1 MPNKLVWEYLPE
13 PPKEAVK
20 GLAHTLFKE
29 ELPWHDTIARLLLQ
43 RGISSFDQAKA
54 FFNPSLVDLHDP
66 YQMKDMDLAVE
77 RILSA
82 IDQEQPILIYGDYDV
97 DGTCSVAVLYL
108 FLSAIYPHVFTYV
121 PDRYREGYGVS
132 TQGID
137 FADDNEIPLIITL
150 DCGIKS
156 HERVVYARER
166 GIDMII
172 TDHHT
177 PSDTL
182 PEAVA
187 VLNPKRADCPYPY
200 KELCGCGIGFKL
212 VQALCTALDLPS
224 QTAYRYLDLVAL
236 ATCADIVPLT
246 GENRILV
253 HAGLQLINQ
262 QPSEVMQLL
271 LASAKHP
278 VEVRDLV
285 FVAAPRVNAAGRM
298 QHAEKAVRLLTGQDL
313 DEAATLEYLNTQ
325 RKTTDEQITYEAL
338 RMIVLD
344 REETAPATVVFS
356 PHWHKGVIGIVAS
369 RLIETYYR
377 PTIVFTQSGE
387 VLAASARSV
396 KGFNLYEALCECQDE
411 LIQFGGHT
419 AAAGMTLHPD
429 NYERFKQKFQEVVER
444 TLPPALRDPKL
455 LLSGELPLSDI
466 TYTFYRC
473 LQRFAPF
480 GPKNMTPI
488 FYAHNVLAKEVRRV
502 GKDFSHLR
510 MILNDPKS
518 NHDFVAVG
526 FGLGYQESL
535 VESGE
540 PLTVAYQ
547 LTENSWQGRTSL
559 ELIVKAVKI
568 MTSDQ

>member
-1 MPNKLVWEYLPE
+1 MPSKLVWDFLPA
-13 PPKEAVK
+13 PPKEAVEA
-20 GLAHTLFKE
+20 LTRSLFKE
-29 ELPWHDTIARLLLQ
+29 VLPWHRTIASLLLQ
-43 RGISSFDQAKA
+43 RGITSFEEARA
-54 FFNPSLVDLHDP
+54 FFNPSLADLHDP
-66 YQMKDMDLAVE
+66 FLMKDMDKAVE
-77 RILSA
+77 RILLA
-82 IDQEQPILIYGDYDV
+82 ISSEQPILIYGDYDV

-108 FLSAIYPHVFTYV
+108 FLSAIYPNVFTYV

-132 TQGID
+132 SQGID
-137 FADDNEIPLIITL
+137 FADDNQIPLIITL

-156 HERVVYARER
+156 HERVAYAHER

-177 PSDTL
+177 PSETL
-182 PEAVA
+182 PEALA
-187 VLNPKRADCPYPY
+187 VLNPKRADCSYPY

-212 VQALCTALDLPS
+212 VQALCKTLDFSPE
-224 QTAYRYLDLVAL
+224 TAYKYLDLVAL

-253 HAGLQLINQ
+253 HTGLQLINQ
-262 QPSEVMQLL
+262 QPTEVMQLL
-271 LASAKHP
+271 LASAKRP

-285 FVAAPRVNAAGRM
+285 FVAAPRINAAGRM
-298 QHAEKAVRLLTGQDL
+298 EHAEKAVRFLIGRDL
-313 DEAATLEYLNTQ
+313 DKATELEYLNTQ
-325 RKTTDEQITYEAL
+325 RKTTDEQITEQAL
-338 RMIVLD
+338 CMILSQG
-344 REETAPATVVFS
+344 EEEAPATVVFS
-356 PHWHKGVIGIVAS
+356 QDWHKGVIGIVAS

-377 PTIVFTQSGE
+377 PTIVFTQSGD

-396 KGFNLYEALCECQDE
+396 KGFNLYEALCECKDE

-419 AAAGMTLHPD
+419 AAAGMTLRPE

-444 TLPPALRDPKL
+444 TLPQELRSPKL
-455 LLSGELPLSDI
+455 TLSGELPLGDI

-488 FYAHNVLAKEVRRV
+488 FYAHGVLAKEVRRV

-510 MILNDPKS
+510 MILTDPKS

-526 FGLGYQESL
+526 FGLAPQKEL
-535 VESGE
+535 IESGQ
-540 PLTVAYQ
+540 PLTIAYQ

-559 ELIVKAVKI
+559 ELIIKGVKSEK
-568 MTSDQ
+568 

>member
-1 MPNKLVWEYLPE
+1 MPSKLVWDFLPA
-13 PPKEAVK
+13 PPKEAVEA
-20 GLAHTLFKE
+20 LTRSLFKE
-29 ELPWHDTIARLLLQ
+29 VLPWHRTIASLLLQ
-43 RGISSFDQAKA
+43 RGITSFEEARA
-54 FFNPSLVDLHDP
+54 FFNPSLADLHDP
-66 YQMKDMDLAVE
+66 FLMKDMDKAVE
-77 RILSA
+77 RILLA
-82 IDQEQPILIYGDYDV
+82 ISSEQPILIYGDYDV

-108 FLSAIYPHVFTYV
+108 FLSAIYPNVFTYV
-121 PDRYREGYGVS
+121 PDRYKEGYGVS
-132 TQGID
+132 SQGID
-137 FADDNEIPLIITL
+137 FADDNQIPLIITL

-156 HERVVYARER
+156 HERVAYAHER

-177 PSDTL
+177 PSETL
-182 PEAVA
+182 PEALA
-187 VLNPKRADCPYPY
+187 VLNPKRADCSYPY

-212 VQALCTALDLPS
+212 VQALCKTLDFSPE
-224 QTAYRYLDLVAL
+224 TAYKYLDLVAL

-253 HAGLQLINQ
+253 HTGLQLINQ
-262 QPSEVMQLL
+262 QPTEVMQLL
-271 LASAKHP
+271 LASAKRP

-285 FVAAPRVNAAGRM
+285 FVAAPRINAAGRM
-298 QHAEKAVRLLTGQDL
+298 EHAEKAVRFLIGRDL
-313 DEAATLEYLNTQ
+313 DKATELEYLNTQ
-325 RKTTDEQITYEAL
+325 RKTTDEQITEQALCMILSHGEEA
-338 RMIVLD
+338 
-344 REETAPATVVFS
+344 APATVVFS
-356 PHWHKGVIGIVAS
+356 QDWHKGVIGIVAS

-377 PTIVFTQSGE
+377 PTIVFTQSGD

-396 KGFNLYEALCECQDE
+396 KGFNLYEALCECKDE

-419 AAAGMTLHPD
+419 AAAGMTLRPE

-444 TLPPALRDPKL
+444 TLPQELRSPKL
-455 LLSGELPLSDI
+455 TLSGELPLGDI

-488 FYAHNVLAKEVRRV
+488 FYAHGVLAKEVRRV

-510 MILNDPKS
+510 MILTDPKS

-526 FGLGYQESL
+526 FGLAPQKEL
-535 VESGE
+535 IESGQ
-540 PLTVAYQ
+540 PLTIAYQ

-559 ELIVKAVKI
+559 ELIIKGVKSEK
-568 MTSDQ
+568 

>member
-1 MPNKLVWEYLPE
+1 MPSKLVWDFLPA
-13 PPKEAVK
+13 PPKEAVEA
-20 GLAHTLFKE
+20 LTRSLFKE
-29 ELPWHDTIARLLLQ
+29 VLPWHRTIASLLLQ
-43 RGISSFDQAKA
+43 RGITSFEEARA
-54 FFNPSLVDLHDP
+54 FFNPSLADLHDP
-66 YQMKDMDLAVE
+66 FLMKDMDKAVE
-77 RILSA
+77 RILLA
-82 IDQEQPILIYGDYDV
+82 ISSEQPILIYGDYDV

-108 FLSAIYPHVFTYV
+108 FLSAIYPNVFTYV

-132 TQGID
+132 SQGID
-137 FADDNEIPLIITL
+137 FADDNQIPLIITL

-156 HERVVYARER
+156 HERVAYARER

-177 PSDTL
+177 PSETL
-182 PEAVA
+182 PEALA
-187 VLNPKRADCPYPY
+187 VLNPKRADCSYPY

-212 VQALCTALDLPS
+212 VQALCKTLDFSPE
-224 QTAYRYLDLVAL
+224 TAYKYLDLVAL

-253 HAGLQLINQ
+253 HTGLQLINQ
-262 QPSEVMQLL
+262 QPTEVMQLL
-271 LASAKHP
+271 LASAKRP

-285 FVAAPRVNAAGRM
+285 FVAAPRINAAGRM
-298 QHAEKAVRLLTGQDL
+298 EHAEKAVRFLIGRDL
-313 DEAATLEYLNTQ
+313 DKATELEYLNTQ
-325 RKTTDEQITYEAL
+325 RKTTDEQITEQAL
-338 RMIVLD
+338 CMILSQG
-344 REETAPATVVFS
+344 EEEAPATVVFS
-356 PHWHKGVIGIVAS
+356 QDWHKGVIGIVAS

-377 PTIVFTQSGE
+377 PTIVFTQSGD

-396 KGFNLYEALCECQDE
+396 KGFNLYEALCECKDE

-419 AAAGMTLHPD
+419 AAAGMTLRPE

-444 TLPPALRDPKL
+444 TLPQELRSPKL
-455 LLSGELPLSDI
+455 TLSGELPLGDI

-480 GPKNMTPI
+480 GTKNMTPV
-488 FYAHNVLAKEVRRV
+488 FYAHGVLAKEVRRV

-510 MILNDPKS
+510 MILIDPKS

-526 FGLGYQESL
+526 FGLAPQKEL
-535 VESGE
+535 IESGQ
-540 PLTVAYQ
+540 PLTIAYQ

-559 ELIVKAVKI
+559 ELIIKGVKSEK
-568 MTSDQ
+568 

>member
-1 MPNKLVWEYLPE
+1 MPSKLVWDFLPA
-13 PPKEAVK
+13 PPKEAVEA
-20 GLAHTLFKE
+20 LTRSLFKE
-29 ELPWHDTIARLLLQ
+29 VLPWHRTIASLLLQ
-43 RGISSFDQAKA
+43 RGITSFEEARA
-54 FFNPSLVDLHDP
+54 FFNPSLADLHDP
-66 YQMKDMDLAVE
+66 FLMKDMDKAVE
-77 RILSA
+77 RILLA
-82 IDQEQPILIYGDYDV
+82 ISSEQPILIYGDYDV

-108 FLSAIYPHVFTYV
+108 FLSAIYPNVFTYV

-132 TQGID
+132 SQGID
-137 FADDNEIPLIITL
+137 FADDNQIPLIITL

-156 HERVVYARER
+156 HERVAYARER

-177 PSDTL
+177 PSETL
-182 PEAVA
+182 PEALA
-187 VLNPKRADCPYPY
+187 VLNPKRADCSYPY

-212 VQALCTALDLPS
+212 VQALCKTLDFSPE
-224 QTAYRYLDLVAL
+224 TAYKYLDLVAL

-253 HAGLQLINQ
+253 HTGLQLINQ
-262 QPSEVMQLL
+262 QPTEVMQLL
-271 LASAKHP
+271 LASAKRP

-285 FVAAPRVNAAGRM
+285 FVAAPRINAAGRM
-298 QHAEKAVRLLTGQDL
+298 EHAEKAVRFLIGRDL
-313 DEAATLEYLNTQ
+313 DKATELEYLNTQ
-325 RKTTDEQITYEAL
+325 RKTTDEQITEQAL
-338 RMIVLD
+338 CMILSQG
-344 REETAPATVVFS
+344 EEEAPATVVFS
-356 PHWHKGVIGIVAS
+356 QDWHKGVIGIVAS

-377 PTIVFTQSGE
+377 PTIVFTQSGD

-396 KGFNLYEALCECQDE
+396 KGFNLYEALCECKDE

-419 AAAGMTLHPD
+419 AAAGMTLRPE

-444 TLPPALRDPKL
+444 TLPQELRSPKL
-455 LLSGELPLSDI
+455 ILSGKLPLSDI

-480 GPKNMTPI
+480 GPKNMTPV
-488 FYAHNVLAKEVRRV
+488 FYAHGVLAKEVRRV

-510 MILNDPKS
+510 MILTDLKS

-526 FGLGYQESL
+526 FGLAPQKEL
-535 VESGE
+535 IESGQ
-540 PLTVAYQ
+540 PLTIAYQ

-559 ELIVKAVKI
+559 ELVVKDVRR
-568 MTSDQ
+568 Q

>member
-1 MPNKLVWEYLPE
+1 MPSKLVWDFLPA
-13 PPKEAVK
+13 PPKEAVEA
-20 GLAHTLFKE
+20 LTHSLFKE
-29 ELPWHDTIARLLLQ
+29 VHPWHRTIASLLLQ
-43 RGISSFDQAKA
+43 RGITSFEEARA
-54 FFNPSLVDLHDP
+54 FFNPSLADLHDP
-66 YQMKDMDLAVE
+66 FLMKDMDKAVE
-77 RILSA
+77 RILLA
-82 IDQEQPILIYGDYDV
+82 ISSEQPILIYGDYDV

-108 FLSAIYPHVFTYV
+108 FLSAIYPNVFTYV

-132 TQGID
+132 SQGID
-137 FADDNEIPLIITL
+137 FADDNQIPLIITL

-156 HERVVYARER
+156 HERVAYAHER

-177 PSDTL
+177 PSETL
-182 PEAVA
+182 PEALA
-187 VLNPKRADCPYPY
+187 VLNPKRADCSYPY

-212 VQALCTALDLPS
+212 VQALCKTLDFSPE
-224 QTAYRYLDLVAL
+224 TAYKYLDLVAL

-253 HAGLQLINQ
+253 HTGLQLINQ
-262 QPSEVMQLL
+262 QPTEVMQLL
-271 LASAKHP
+271 LASAKRP

-285 FVAAPRVNAAGRM
+285 FVAAPRINAAGRM
-298 QHAEKAVRLLTGQDL
+298 EHAEKAVRFLIGRDL
-313 DEAATLEYLNTQ
+313 DKATELEYLNTQ
-325 RKTTDEQITYEAL
+325 RKTTDEQITEQAL
-338 RMIVLD
+338 CMILSQG
-344 REETAPATVVFS
+344 EEEAPATVVFS
-356 PHWHKGVIGIVAS
+356 QDWHKGVIGIVAS

-377 PTIVFTQSGE
+377 PTIVFTQSGD

-396 KGFNLYEALCECQDE
+396 KGFNLYEALCECKDE

-419 AAAGMTLHPD
+419 AAAGMTLRPE

-444 TLPPALRDPKL
+444 TLPQELRSPKL
-455 LLSGELPLSDI
+455 TLSGELPLGDI

-480 GPKNMTPI
+480 GPKNMTPV
-488 FYAHNVLAKEVRRV
+488 FYAHGVLAKEVRRV

-510 MILNDPKS
+510 MILTDPKS

-526 FGLGYQESL
+526 FGLAPQKKL
-535 VESGE
+535 IESGQ
-540 PLTVAYQ
+540 PLTIAYQ

-559 ELIVKAVKI
+559 ELIIKGVKSEK
-568 MTSDQ
+568 

>member
-1 MPNKLVWEYLPE
+1 MPSKLVWDFLPA
-13 PPKEAVK
+13 PPKEAVEA
-20 GLAHTLFKE
+20 LTRSLFKE
-29 ELPWHDTIARLLLQ
+29 VLPWHRTIASLLLQ
-43 RGISSFDQAKA
+43 RGITSFEEARA
-54 FFNPSLVDLHDP
+54 FFNPSLADLHDP
-66 YQMKDMDLAVE
+66 FLMKDMDKAVE
-77 RILSA
+77 RILLA
-82 IDQEQPILIYGDYDV
+82 ISSEQPILIYGDYDV

-108 FLSAIYPHVFTYV
+108 FLSAIYPNVFTYV

-132 TQGID
+132 SQGID
-137 FADDNEIPLIITL
+137 FADDNQIPLIITL

-156 HERVVYARER
+156 HERVAYAHER

-177 PSDTL
+177 PSETL
-182 PEAVA
+182 PEALA
-187 VLNPKRADCPYPY
+187 VLNPKRADCSYPY

-212 VQALCTALDLPS
+212 VQALCKTLDFSPE
-224 QTAYRYLDLVAL
+224 TAYKYLDLVAL

-253 HAGLQLINQ
+253 HTGLQLINQ
-262 QPSEVMQLL
+262 QPTEIMQLL
-271 LASAKHP
+271 LASSKRP

-285 FVAAPRVNAAGRM
+285 FVAAPRINAAGRM
-298 QHAEKAVRLLTGQDL
+298 EHAEKAVRFLIGRDL
-313 DEAATLEYLNTQ
+313 DKATELEYLNTQ
-325 RKTTDEQITYEAL
+325 RKTTDEQITEQAL
-338 RMIVLD
+338 CMILSQG
-344 REETAPATVVFS
+344 EEEAPATVVFS
-356 PHWHKGVIGIVAS
+356 QDWHKGVIGIVAS

-377 PTIVFTQSGE
+377 PTIVFTQSGD

-396 KGFNLYEALCECQDE
+396 KGFNLYEALCECKDE

-419 AAAGMTLHPD
+419 AAAGMTLRPE

-444 TLPPALRDPKL
+444 TLPQELRSPKL
-455 LLSGELPLSDI
+455 ILSGKLPLSDI

-480 GPKNMTPI
+480 GPKNMTPV
-488 FYAHNVLAKEVRRV
+488 FYAHGVLAKEVRRV

-510 MILNDPKS
+510 MILTDPKS

-526 FGLGYQESL
+526 FGLAPQKEL
-535 VESGE
+535 IESGQ
-540 PLTVAYQ
+540 PLTIAYQ

-559 ELIVKAVKI
+559 ELVVKDVRR
-568 MTSDQ
+568 Q

>member
-13 PPKEAVK
+13 PPKEALK

-54 FFNPSLVDLHDP
+54 FFNPSLADLHDP
-66 YQMKDMDLAVE
+66 YQMKDMDRAVE

-108 FLSAIYPHVFTYV
+108 FLSAIYPRVSTYV

-156 HERVVYARER
+156 HERVVYAHER

-224 QTAYRYLDLVAL
+224 ETAYRYLDLVAL

-313 DEAATLEYLNTQ
+313 DEADTLEYLNTQ
-325 RKTTDEQITYEAL
+325 RKTTDEQITDEAL

-429 NYERFKQKFQEVVER
+429 NYKRFKQKFQEVVER
-444 TLPPALRDPKL
+444 TLPPALRAPKL

-510 MILNDPKS
+510 MILTDSNS

-568 MTSDQ
+568 MTSD

>member
-1 MPNKLVWEYLPE
+1 MPSKLVWDFLPA
-13 PPKEAVK
+13 PPKEAVEA
-20 GLAHTLFKE
+20 LTRSLFKE
-29 ELPWHDTIARLLLQ
+29 VLPWHRTIASLLLQ
-43 RGISSFDQAKA
+43 RGITSFEEARA
-54 FFNPSLVDLHDP
+54 FFNPSLADLHDP
-66 YQMKDMDLAVE
+66 FLMKDMDKAVE
-77 RILSA
+77 RILLA
-82 IDQEQPILIYGDYDV
+82 ISSEQPILIYGDYDV

-108 FLSAIYPHVFTYV
+108 FLSAIYPNVFTYV

-132 TQGID
+132 SQGID
-137 FADDNEIPLIITL
+137 FADDNQIPLIITL

-156 HERVVYARER
+156 HERVAYARER

-177 PSDTL
+177 PSETL
-182 PEAVA
+182 PEALA
-187 VLNPKRADCPYPY
+187 VLNPKRADCSYPY

-212 VQALCTALDLPS
+212 VQALCKTLDFSPE
-224 QTAYRYLDLVAL
+224 TAYKYLDLVAL

-253 HAGLQLINQ
+253 HTGLQLINQ
-262 QPSEVMQLL
+262 QPTEVMQLL
-271 LASAKHP
+271 LASAKRP

-285 FVAAPRVNAAGRM
+285 FVAAPRINAAGRM
-298 QHAEKAVRLLTGQDL
+298 EHAEKAVRFLIGRDL
-313 DEAATLEYLNTQ
+313 DKATELEYLNTQ
-325 RKTTDEQITYEAL
+325 RKTTDEQITEQAL
-338 RMIVLD
+338 CMILSQG
-344 REETAPATVVFS
+344 EEEAPATVVFS
-356 PHWHKGVIGIVAS
+356 QDWHKGVIGIVAS

-377 PTIVFTQSGE
+377 PTIVFTQSGD

-396 KGFNLYEALCECQDE
+396 KGFNLYEALCECKDE

-419 AAAGMTLHPD
+419 AAAGMTLRPE

-444 TLPPALRDPKL
+444 TLPQELRSPKL
-455 LLSGELPLSDI
+455 ILSGELPLGDI

-480 GPKNMTPI
+480 GPKNMTPV
-488 FYAHNVLAKEVRRV
+488 FYAHGVLAKEVRRV

-510 MILNDPKS
+510 MILTDPKS

-526 FGLGYQESL
+526 FGLAPQKEL
-535 VESGE
+535 IESGQ
-540 PLTVAYQ
+540 PLTIAYQ

-559 ELIVKAVKI
+559 ELIIKGVKSEK
-568 MTSDQ
+568 

>member
-1 MPNKLVWEYLPE
+1 MPSKLVWDFLPA
-13 PPKEAVK
+13 PPKEAVEA
-20 GLAHTLFKE
+20 LTRSLFKE
-29 ELPWHDTIARLLLQ
+29 VLPWHRTIASLLLQ
-43 RGISSFDQAKA
+43 RGITSFEEARA
-54 FFNPSLVDLHDP
+54 FFNPSLADLHDP
-66 YQMKDMDLAVE
+66 FLMKDMDKAVE
-77 RILSA
+77 RILLA
-82 IDQEQPILIYGDYDV
+82 ISSEQPILIYGDYDV

-108 FLSAIYPHVFTYV
+108 FLSAIYPNVFTYV

-132 TQGID
+132 SQGID
-137 FADDNEIPLIITL
+137 FADDNQIPLIITL

-156 HERVVYARER
+156 HERVAYARER

-177 PSDTL
+177 PSETL
-182 PEAVA
+182 PEALA
-187 VLNPKRADCPYPY
+187 VLNPKRADCSYPY

-212 VQALCTALDLPS
+212 VQALCKTLDFSPE
-224 QTAYRYLDLVAL
+224 TAYKYLDLVAL

-253 HAGLQLINQ
+253 HTGLQLINQ
-262 QPSEVMQLL
+262 QPTEVMQLL
-271 LASAKHP
+271 LASSKRP

-285 FVAAPRVNAAGRM
+285 FVAAPRINAAGRM
-298 QHAEKAVRLLTGQDL
+298 EHAEKAVRFLIGRDL
-313 DEAATLEYLNTQ
+313 DKATELEYLNTQ
-325 RKTTDEQITYEAL
+325 RKTTDEQITEQAL
-338 RMIVLD
+338 CMILSQG
-344 REETAPATVVFS
+344 EEEAPATVVFS
-356 PHWHKGVIGIVAS
+356 QDWHKGVIGIVAS

-377 PTIVFTQSGE
+377 PTIVFTQSGD

-396 KGFNLYEALCECQDE
+396 KGFNLYEALCECKDE

-419 AAAGMTLHPD
+419 AAAGMTLRPE

-444 TLPPALRDPKL
+444 TLPQELRSPKL
-455 LLSGELPLSDI
+455 TLSGELPLGDI

-480 GPKNMTPI
+480 GPKNMTPV
-488 FYAHNVLAKEVRRV
+488 FYARGVLAKEVRRV

-510 MILNDPKS
+510 MILTDPKS

-526 FGLGYQESL
+526 FGLAPQKEL
-535 VESGE
+535 IESGQ
-540 PLTVAYQ
+540 PLTIAYQ

-559 ELIVKAVKI
+559 ELVVKGVRR
-568 MTSDQ
+568 Q

>member
-1 MPNKLVWEYLPE
+1 MPSKLVWDFLPA
-13 PPKEAVK
+13 PPKEAVEA
-20 GLAHTLFKE
+20 LTRSLFKE
-29 ELPWHDTIARLLLQ
+29 VLPWHRTIASLLLQ
-43 RGISSFDQAKA
+43 RGITSFEEARA
-54 FFNPSLVDLHDP
+54 FFNPSLADLHDP
-66 YQMKDMDLAVE
+66 FLMKDMDKAVE
-77 RILSA
+77 RILLA
-82 IDQEQPILIYGDYDV
+82 ISSEQPILIYGDYDV

-108 FLSAIYPHVFTYV
+108 FLSAIYPNVFTYV

-132 TQGID
+132 SQGID
-137 FADDNEIPLIITL
+137 FADDNQIPLIITL

-156 HERVVYARER
+156 HERVAYAHER

-177 PSDTL
+177 PSETL
-182 PEAVA
+182 PEALA
-187 VLNPKRADCPYPY
+187 VLNPKRADCSYPY

-212 VQALCTALDLPS
+212 VQALCKTLDFSPE
-224 QTAYRYLDLVAL
+224 TAYKYLDLVAL

-253 HAGLQLINQ
+253 HTGLQLINQ
-262 QPSEVMQLL
+262 QPTEVMQLL
-271 LASAKHP
+271 LASAKRP

-285 FVAAPRVNAAGRM
+285 FVAAPRINAAGRM
-298 QHAEKAVRLLTGQDL
+298 EHAEKAVRFLIGRDL
-313 DEAATLEYLNTQ
+313 DKATELEYLNTQ
-325 RKTTDEQITYEAL
+325 RKTTDEQITEQAL
-338 RMIVLD
+338 CMILSQG
-344 REETAPATVVFS
+344 EEEAPATVVFS
-356 PHWHKGVIGIVAS
+356 QDWHKGVIGIVAS

-377 PTIVFTQSGE
+377 PTIVFTQSGD

-396 KGFNLYEALCECQDE
+396 KGFNLYEALCECKDE

-419 AAAGMTLHPD
+419 AAAGMTLRPE

-444 TLPPALRDPKL
+444 TLPQELRSPKL
-455 LLSGELPLSDI
+455 TLSGELPLGDI

-480 GPKNMTPI
+480 GPKNMTPV
-488 FYAHNVLAKEVRRV
+488 FYAHGVLAKEVRRV

-510 MILNDPKS
+510 MILTDPKS

-526 FGLGYQESL
+526 FGLAPQKEL
-535 VESGE
+535 IESGQ
-540 PLTVAYQ
+540 PLTIAYQ

-559 ELIVKAVKI
+559 ELIIKGVKSEK
-568 MTSDQ
+568 

>member
-1 MPNKLVWEYLPE
+1 MPSKLVWDFLPA
-13 PPKEAVK
+13 PPKEAVEA
-20 GLAHTLFKE
+20 LTRSLFKE
-29 ELPWHDTIARLLLQ
+29 VLPWHRTIASLLLQ
-43 RGISSFDQAKA
+43 RGITSFEEARA
-54 FFNPSLVDLHDP
+54 FFNPSLADLHDP
-66 YQMKDMDLAVE
+66 FLMKDMDKAVE
-77 RILSA
+77 RILLA
-82 IDQEQPILIYGDYDV
+82 ISSEQPILIYGDDDV

-108 FLSAIYPHVFTYV
+108 FLSAIYPNVFTYV

-132 TQGID
+132 SQGID
-137 FADDNEIPLIITL
+137 FADDNQIPLIITL

-156 HERVVYARER
+156 HERVAYAHER

-177 PSDTL
+177 PSETL
-182 PEAVA
+182 PEALA
-187 VLNPKRADCPYPY
+187 VLNPKRADCSYPY

-212 VQALCTALDLPS
+212 VQALCKTLDFSPE
-224 QTAYRYLDLVAL
+224 TAYKYLDLVAL

-253 HAGLQLINQ
+253 HTGLQLINQ
-262 QPSEVMQLL
+262 QPTEVMQLL
-271 LASAKHP
+271 LASAKRP

-285 FVAAPRVNAAGRM
+285 FVAAPRINAAGRM
-298 QHAEKAVRLLTGQDL
+298 EHAEKAVRFLIGRDL
-313 DEAATLEYLNTQ
+313 DKATELEYLNTQ
-325 RKTTDEQITYEAL
+325 RKTTDEQITEQAL
-338 RMIVLD
+338 CMILSQG
-344 REETAPATVVFS
+344 EEEAPATVVFS
-356 PHWHKGVIGIVAS
+356 QDWHKGVIGIVAS

-377 PTIVFTQSGE
+377 PTIVFTQSGD

-396 KGFNLYEALCECQDE
+396 KGFNLYEALCECKDE

-419 AAAGMTLHPD
+419 AAAGMTLRPE

-444 TLPPALRDPKL
+444 TLPQELRFPKL
-455 LLSGELPLSDI
+455 TLSGELPLGDI

-480 GPKNMTPI
+480 GPKNMTPV
-488 FYAHNVLAKEVRRV
+488 FYAHGVLVKEVRRV

-510 MILNDPKS
+510 MILTDPKS

-526 FGLGYQESL
+526 FDLAPQKEL
-535 VESGE
+535 IESGQ
-540 PLTVAYQ
+540 PLTIAYQ

-559 ELIVKAVKI
+559 ELIIKGVKR
-568 MTSDQ
+568 MTSD

>member
-1 MPNKLVWEYLPE
+1 MPSKLVWDFLPA
-13 PPKEAVK
+13 PPKEAVEA
-20 GLAHTLFKE
+20 LTRSLFKE
-29 ELPWHDTIARLLLQ
+29 VLPWHRTIASLLLQ
-43 RGISSFDQAKA
+43 RGITSFEEARA
-54 FFNPSLVDLHDP
+54 FFNPSLADLHDP
-66 YQMKDMDLAVE
+66 FLMKDMDKAVE
-77 RILSA
+77 RILLTISS
-82 IDQEQPILIYGDYDV
+82 EQPILIYGDYDV

-108 FLSAIYPHVFTYV
+108 FLSAIYPNVFTYV

-132 TQGID
+132 SQGID
-137 FADDNEIPLIITL
+137 FADDNQIPLIITL

-156 HERVVYARER
+156 HERVAYAHER

-177 PSDTL
+177 PSETL
-182 PEAVA
+182 PEALA
-187 VLNPKRADCPYPY
+187 VLNPKRADCSYPY

-212 VQALCTALDLPS
+212 VQALCKTLDFSPE
-224 QTAYRYLDLVAL
+224 TAYKYLDLVAL

-253 HAGLQLINQ
+253 HTGLQLINQ
-262 QPSEVMQLL
+262 QPTEVMQLL
-271 LASAKHP
+271 LASAKRP

-285 FVAAPRVNAAGRM
+285 FVAAPRINAAGRM
-298 QHAEKAVRLLTGQDL
+298 EHAEKAVRFLIGRDL
-313 DEAATLEYLNTQ
+313 DKATELEYLNTQ
-325 RKTTDEQITYEAL
+325 RKTTDEQITEQALCMILSQGEEAS
-338 RMIVLD
+338 
-344 REETAPATVVFS
+344 PATVVFS

-377 PTIVFTQSGE
+377 PTIVFTQSGD

-396 KGFNLYEALCECQDE
+396 KGFNLYEALCECKDE

-419 AAAGMTLHPD
+419 AAAGMTLRPE
-429 NYERFKQKFQEVVER
+429 NYERFKQRFQEVVER
-444 TLPPALRDPKL
+444 TLPQELRSPKL
-455 LLSGELPLSDI
+455 TLSGELPLGDI

-480 GPKNMTPI
+480 GPKNMTPV
-488 FYAHNVLAKEVRRV
+488 FYAHGVLAKEVRRV

-510 MILNDPKS
+510 MILTDPKS

-526 FGLGYQESL
+526 FGLAPQKEL
-535 VESGE
+535 IESGQ
-540 PLTVAYQ
+540 PLTIAYQ

-559 ELIVKAVKI
+559 ELIIKGVKSEK
-568 MTSDQ
+568 

>member
-54 FFNPSLVDLHDP
+54 FFNPSLADLHDP

-156 HERVVYARER
+156 HERVVYAHER

-224 QTAYRYLDLVAL
+224 ETAYRYLDLVAL

-313 DEAATLEYLNTQ
+313 DEADTLEYLNTQ
-325 RKTTDEQITYEAL
+325 RKTTDEQITDEAL

-444 TLPPALRDPKL
+444 TLPPALRTPKL

-559 ELIVKAVKI
+559 ELIVKAVKK
-568 MTSDQ
+568 MTSD

>member
-1 MPNKLVWEYLPE
+1 MPSKLVWDFLPA
-13 PPKEAVK
+13 PPKEAVEA
-20 GLAHTLFKE
+20 LTRSLFKE
-29 ELPWHDTIARLLLQ
+29 VLPWHRTIASLLLQ
-43 RGISSFDQAKA
+43 RGITSFEEARA
-54 FFNPSLVDLHDP
+54 FFNPSLADLHDP
-66 YQMKDMDLAVE
+66 FLMKDMDKAVE
-77 RILSA
+77 RILLA
-82 IDQEQPILIYGDYDV
+82 ISSEQPILIYGDYDV

-108 FLSAIYPHVFTYV
+108 FLSAIYPNVFTYV

-132 TQGID
+132 SQGID
-137 FADDNEIPLIITL
+137 FADDNQIPLIITL

-156 HERVVYARER
+156 HERVAYARER

-177 PSDTL
+177 PSETL
-182 PEAVA
+182 PEALA
-187 VLNPKRADCPYPY
+187 VLNPKRADCSYPY

-212 VQALCTALDLPS
+212 VQALCKTLDFSPE
-224 QTAYRYLDLVAL
+224 TAYKYLDLVAL

-253 HAGLQLINQ
+253 HTGLQLINQ
-262 QPSEVMQLL
+262 QPTEVMQLL
-271 LASAKHP
+271 LASAKRP

-285 FVAAPRVNAAGRM
+285 FVAAPRINAAGRM
-298 QHAEKAVRLLTGQDL
+298 EHAEKAVRFLIGCDL
-313 DEAATLEYLNTQ
+313 DKATELEYLNTQ
-325 RKTTDEQITYEAL
+325 RKTTDEQITEQAL
-338 RMIVLD
+338 CMILSQG
-344 REETAPATVVFS
+344 EEEAPATVVFS
-356 PHWHKGVIGIVAS
+356 QDWHKGVIGIVAS

-377 PTIVFTQSGE
+377 PTIVFTQSGD

-396 KGFNLYEALCECQDE
+396 KGFNLYEALCECKDE

-419 AAAGMTLHPD
+419 AAAGMTLRPE

-444 TLPPALRDPKL
+444 TLPQELRSPKL
-455 LLSGELPLSDI
+455 TLSGELPLGDI

-480 GPKNMTPI
+480 GPKNMTPV
-488 FYAHNVLAKEVRRV
+488 FYAHGVLAKEVRRV

-510 MILNDPKS
+510 MILTDPKS

-526 FGLGYQESL
+526 FGLAPQKEL
-535 VESGE
+535 IESGQ
-540 PLTVAYQ
+540 PLTIAYQ

-559 ELIVKAVKI
+559 ELIIKGVKSEK
-568 MTSDQ
+568 

>member
-1 MPNKLVWEYLPE
+1 MPSKLVWDFLPA
-13 PPKEAVK
+13 PPKEAVEA
-20 GLAHTLFKE
+20 LTRSLFKE
-29 ELPWHDTIARLLLQ
+29 VLPWHRTIASLLLQ
-43 RGISSFDQAKA
+43 RGITSFEEARA
-54 FFNPSLVDLHDP
+54 FFNPSLADLHDP
-66 YQMKDMDLAVE
+66 FLMKDMDKAVE
-77 RILSA
+77 RILLA
-82 IDQEQPILIYGDYDV
+82 ISSEQPILIYGDYDV

-108 FLSAIYPHVFTYV
+108 FLSAIYPNVFTYV

-132 TQGID
+132 SQGID
-137 FADDNEIPLIITL
+137 FADDNQIPLIITL

-156 HERVVYARER
+156 HERVAYAHER

-177 PSDTL
+177 PSETL
-182 PEAVA
+182 PEALA
-187 VLNPKRADCPYPY
+187 VLNPKRADCSYPY

-212 VQALCTALDLPS
+212 VQALCKTLDFSPE
-224 QTAYRYLDLVAL
+224 TAYKYLDLVAL

-253 HAGLQLINQ
+253 HTGLQLINQ
-262 QPSEVMQLL
+262 QPTQVMQLL
-271 LASAKHP
+271 LASAKRP

-285 FVAAPRVNAAGRM
+285 FVAAPRINAAGRM
-298 QHAEKAVRLLTGQDL
+298 EHAEKAVRFLIGRDL
-313 DEAATLEYLNTQ
+313 DKVTELEYLNTQ
-325 RKTTDEQITYEAL
+325 RKTTDEQITEQAL
-338 RMIVLD
+338 CMILSQG
-344 REETAPATVVFS
+344 EEEAPATVVFS
-356 PHWHKGVIGIVAS
+356 QDWHKGVIGIVAS

-377 PTIVFTQSGE
+377 PTIVFTQSGD

-396 KGFNLYEALCECQDE
+396 KGFNLYEALCECKDE

-419 AAAGMTLHPD
+419 AAAGMTLRPE

-444 TLPPALRDPKL
+444 TLPQELRSPKL
-455 LLSGELPLSDI
+455 TLSGELSLADI

-480 GPKNMTPI
+480 GPKNMTPV
-488 FYAHNVLAKEVRRV
+488 FYAHGVLAKEVRRV

-510 MILNDPKS
+510 MILTDPKS

-526 FGLGYQESL
+526 FGLAPQKEL
-535 VESGE
+535 IESGQ
-540 PLTVAYQ
+540 PLTIAYQ

-559 ELIVKAVKI
+559 ELVVKDVRR
-568 MTSDQ
+568 Q

>member
-1 MPNKLVWEYLPE
+1 MPSKLVWDFLPA
-13 PPKEAVK
+13 PPKEAVEA
-20 GLAHTLFKE
+20 LTRSLFKE
-29 ELPWHDTIARLLLQ
+29 VLPWHRTIASLLLQ
-43 RGISSFDQAKA
+43 RGITSFEEARA
-54 FFNPSLVDLHDP
+54 FFNPSLADLHDP
-66 YQMKDMDLAVE
+66 FLMKDMDKAVE
-77 RILSA
+77 RILLA
-82 IDQEQPILIYGDYDV
+82 ISSEQPILIYGDYDV

-108 FLSAIYPHVFTYV
+108 FLSAIYPNVFTYV

-132 TQGID
+132 SQGID
-137 FADDNEIPLIITL
+137 FADDNQIPLIITL

-156 HERVVYARER
+156 HERVAYAHER

-177 PSDTL
+177 PSETL
-182 PEAVA
+182 PEALA
-187 VLNPKRADCPYPY
+187 VLNPKRADCSYPY

-212 VQALCTALDLPS
+212 VQALCKTLDFSPE
-224 QTAYRYLDLVAL
+224 TAYKYLDLVAL

-253 HAGLQLINQ
+253 HTGLQLINQ
-262 QPSEVMQLL
+262 QPTEVMQLL
-271 LASAKHP
+271 LASAKRP

-285 FVAAPRVNAAGRM
+285 FVAAPRINAAGRM
-298 QHAEKAVRLLTGQDL
+298 EHAEKAVRFLIGRDL
-313 DEAATLEYLNTQ
+313 DKATELEYLNTQ
-325 RKTTDEQITYEAL
+325 RKTTDEQITEQAL
-338 RMIVLD
+338 CMILSQG
-344 REETAPATVVFS
+344 EEEAPATVVFS
-356 PHWHKGVIGIVAS
+356 QDWHKGVIGIVAS

-377 PTIVFTQSGE
+377 PTIVFTQSGD

-396 KGFNLYEALCECQDE
+396 KGFNLYEALCECKDE
-411 LIQFGGHT
+411 LIQFGGHI
-419 AAAGMTLHPD
+419 AAAGMTLRPE

-444 TLPPALRDPKL
+444 TLPQELRSPKL
-455 LLSGELPLSDI
+455 TLSGELPLGDI

-480 GPKNMTPI
+480 GPKNMTPV
-488 FYAHNVLAKEVRRV
+488 FYARGVLAKEVRRV

-510 MILNDPKS
+510 MILTDPKS

-559 ELIVKAVKI
+559 ELIIKGVKSEK
-568 MTSDQ
+568 

>member
-1 MPNKLVWEYLPE
+1 MPSKLVWDFLPA
-13 PPKEAVK
+13 PPKEAVEA
-20 GLAHTLFKE
+20 LTRSLFKE
-29 ELPWHDTIARLLLQ
+29 VLPWHRTIASLLLQ
-43 RGISSFDQAKA
+43 RGITSFEEARA
-54 FFNPSLVDLHDP
+54 FFNPSLADLHDP
-66 YQMKDMDLAVE
+66 FLMKDMDKAVE
-77 RILSA
+77 RILLA
-82 IDQEQPILIYGDYDV
+82 ISSEQPILIYGDYDV

-108 FLSAIYPHVFTYV
+108 FLSAIYPNVFTYV

-132 TQGID
+132 SQGID
-137 FADDNEIPLIITL
+137 FADDNQIPLIITL

-156 HERVVYARER
+156 HERVAYAHER

-177 PSDTL
+177 PSETL
-182 PEAVA
+182 PEALA
-187 VLNPKRADCPYPY
+187 VLNPKRVDCSYPY

-212 VQALCTALDLPS
+212 VQALCKTLDFSPE
-224 QTAYRYLDLVAL
+224 TAYKYLDLVAL

-253 HAGLQLINQ
+253 HTGLQLINQ
-262 QPSEVMQLL
+262 QPTEVMQLL
-271 LASAKHP
+271 LASAKRP

-285 FVAAPRVNAAGRM
+285 FVAAPRINAAGRM
-298 QHAEKAVRLLTGQDL
+298 EHAEKAVRFLIGRDL
-313 DEAATLEYLNTQ
+313 DKATELEYLNTQ
-325 RKTTDEQITYEAL
+325 RKTTDEQITEQAL
-338 RMIVLD
+338 CMILSQG
-344 REETAPATVVFS
+344 EEEAPATVVFS
-356 PHWHKGVIGIVAS
+356 QDWHKGVIGIVAS

-377 PTIVFTQSGE
+377 PTIVFTQSGD

-396 KGFNLYEALCECQDE
+396 KGFNLYEALCECKDE

-419 AAAGMTLHPD
+419 AAAGMTLRPE

-444 TLPPALRDPKL
+444 TLPQELRSPKL
-455 LLSGELPLSDI
+455 TLSGELPLGDI

-480 GPKNMTPI
+480 GPKNMTPV
-488 FYAHNVLAKEVRRV
+488 FYAHGVLAKEVRRV

-510 MILNDPKS
+510 MILTDPKS

-526 FGLGYQESL
+526 FGLAPQKEL
-535 VESGE
+535 IESGQ
-540 PLTVAYQ
+540 PLTIAYQ

-559 ELIVKAVKI
+559 ELIIKDVRG
-568 MTSDQ
+568 QLL